1 MSSCNSKAWC
11 SSCLYAQIEMKRK
24 RLVEGG
30 QLSRISQPIQTLI
43 VLPEVA
49 FIIEQTLL
57 TCCWIFH
64 VYEPSS
70 ALFRE
75 LHNIQ
80 NLVSLKPGKPW
91 SVGFAME
98 KK

>member
-1 MSSCNSKAWC
+1 MSSCSSRAWWF
-11 SSCLYAQIEMKRK
+11 SCLCAQIEIKRK

-49 FIIEQTLL
+49 FIVELTLL

-64 VYEPSS
+64 VYEASS

-75 LHNIQ
+75 LHTIQ